1 MLTRGPN
8 DGPADSLRAQLANRF
23 DAHLL
28 VSIHLNAHTNAIAC
42 GAASYFFQYG
52 PVASEPGEHLAGLIQ
67 EELSRVGRPD
77 LGAHGKAYPL
87 LRETRMP
94 AVVVEPCF
102 ITNPE
107 ELQLLL
113 GSADVLARALAN
125 AVDRYFSLD
134 HEGAPVGSG

>member
-8 DGPADSLRAQLANRF
+8 DGPSNSQRAQLANRF
-23 DAHLL
+23 EADLL
-28 VSIHLNAHTNAIAC
+28 LSIHLNSHPTAIAG
-42 GAASYFFQYG
+42 GAATYYFQHG
-52 PVASEPGEHLAGLIQ
+52 QVASEPGEHLAGLIQ
-67 EELSRVGRPD
+67 EEFRNVGQPD
-77 LGAHGKAYPL
+77 CGTHGKAYPL

-107 ELQLLL
+107 ELRMLS
-113 GSADVLARALAN
+113 GSFDVVVRALVN

-134 HEGAPVGSG
+134 AEHSPA